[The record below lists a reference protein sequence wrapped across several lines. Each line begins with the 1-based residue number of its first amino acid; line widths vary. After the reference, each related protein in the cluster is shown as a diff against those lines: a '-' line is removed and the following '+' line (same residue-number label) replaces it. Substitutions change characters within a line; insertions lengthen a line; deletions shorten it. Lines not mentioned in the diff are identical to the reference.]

1 MVGSV
6 NFSSVPV
13 AVDQG
18 KYTKEYFE
26 DYESKAQSLAELKED
41 REKSPGWNTVKTV
54 AVSSLAAVSQ
64 LGQLVGSMF
73 GHTVFALPS
82 ALVGGIFGFCVY
94 APFMKAV
101 DHLSGRENTKSFL
114 EYTITPAN
122 ILSNFIYNRVTD
134 LACRYVVGFG
144 LMVAVVEPV
153 YIILGGL
160 AAGTLLSPLIYN
172 DFKNNNSKN
181 VEHFIDGP
189 GNFSV
194 KLSTQHY
201 LWQKFDDWA
210 AGIKRT
216 PLTLHDRI
224 AAQVNARQVSIK
236 DLADLVG

>member
-1 MVGSV
+1 MADSV
-6 NFSSVPV
+6 SFSSLPV
-13 AVDQG
+13 AIDQG
-18 KYTKEYFE
+18 KYTREYLD
-26 DYESKAQSLAELKED
+26 DYESKAHKLVELRED
-41 REKSPGWNTVKTV
+41 REKSPGWNTLKTV
-54 AVSSLAAVSQ
+54 AVSSLMAVAQ
-64 LGQLVGSMF
+64 IGQLAGSIF
-73 GHTVFALPS
+73 GHAVFALPS
-82 ALVGGIFGFCVY
+82 ALVGGTFGLCIY

-101 DHLSGRENTKSFL
+101 DYFSGRENTKSFL

-122 ILSNFIYNRVTD
+122 KLSNFIYNRVTD

-144 LMVAVVEPV
+144 LMVAVVEPI

-172 DFKNNNSKN
+172 DFKNNSAKN
-181 VEHFIDGP
+181 VERFIDGP

-194 KLSTQHY
+194 KLSAQHY

-224 AAQVNARQVSIK
+224 ATLVDASKISISETFV
-236 DLADLVG
+236 L

>member
-18 KYTKEYFE
+18 KYTQEYFE
-26 DYESKAQSLAELKED
+26 DYESKAQRLAELKED
-41 REKSPGWNTVKTV
+41 REKNPGWNTVKTI
-54 AVSSLAAVSQ
+54 AVSSLTAVSQ
-64 LGQLVGSMF
+64 IGQLAGSIF
-73 GHTVFALPS
+73 GHVVFALPS
-82 ALVGGIFGFCVY
+82 ALVGGVFGFCVY

-101 DHLSGRENTKSFL
+101 DHFSGRENTKSFL

-122 ILSNFIYNRVTD
+122 KLSNFIYNRVTD
-134 LACRYVVGFG
+134 LACRYIVGFG

-153 YIILGGL
+153 NIILGGL
-160 AAGTLLSPLIYN
+160 AAGTLLSPFIYN
-172 DFKNNNSKN
+172 DFKNNNAKN
-181 VEHFIDGP
+181 VEQFIDGP

-194 KLSTQHY
+194 KLSAQHY

-224 AAQVNARQVSIK
+224 AAQVDASQIFVK
-236 DLADLVG
+236 DLAVLAG